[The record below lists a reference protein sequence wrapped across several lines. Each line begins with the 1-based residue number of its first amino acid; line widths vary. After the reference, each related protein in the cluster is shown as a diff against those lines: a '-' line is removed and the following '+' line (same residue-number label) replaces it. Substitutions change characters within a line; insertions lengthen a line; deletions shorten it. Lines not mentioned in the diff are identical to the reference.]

1 MCYICIFSAHIS
13 IWHQELNAKFS
24 RHLRDVLS
32 KECELDDAALI
43 SIDSKGI
50 DIRVR
55 QGAQV
60 CTTYLQTCF
69 WFSFFFYVLGKDIWR
84 FKTMKL
90 LTFLYFPHKLNITG
104 NNIYVA
110 FMYFPYIIKRK

>member
-1 MCYICIFSAHIS
+1 MLVMLSLITYLLYGMCYICIFGAHIS

-60 CTTYLQTCF
+60 CTTRKLVFDFLFDFIF
-69 WFSFFFYVLGKDIWR
+69 WVK
-84 FKTMKL
+84 
-90 LTFLYFPHKLNITG
+90 
-104 NNIYVA
+104 IYGD
-110 FMYFPYIIKRK
+110 

>member
-1 MCYICIFSAHIS
+1 MCYICIFVAHIS
-13 IWHQELNAKFS
+13 IWQQELNAKFS

-60 CTTYLQTCF
+60 CTTYANLF
-69 WFSFFFYVLGKDIWR
+69 LVFVFLLFFG
-84 FKTMKL
+84 
-90 LTFLYFPHKLNITG
+90 
-104 NNIYVA
+104 
-110 FMYFPYIIKRK
+110 